1 MFVSVDFFKTFDI
14 SNNERLKAKKVQGKK
29 YEIFLNENE
38 QSLITPKVSFKEI
51 LRYYYLYPKNAI
63 PSFKLPFFKPDLS
76 DFNTPHITWL
86 GHSSLFINFKEYK
99 ILIDPIFNTHASPIS
114 FINKAFK
121 NAPVYNINDFNE
133 IFAVIITH
141 SHFDHLDAK
150 SIKALKEKARFFI
163 TPLKVGN
170 YLKSYGV
177 SEKKIIELDW
187 WSGIEFG
194 DLKIIATP
202 AQHSSSRGDG
212 KNKTLWASFVMEF
225 LSVDKRVFFS
235 ADGGYFTHFKK
246 IGEYFGDFDLACLE
260 SGQFNIAWP
269 YSHSFPEQILKEAKD
284 LNAKAVM
291 PIHWG
296 RFLAGTH
303 AWNEVVKFLYENL
316 DLPLITPKM
325 GEAYEI
331 GVKFEQDFWWKEE

>member
-1 MFVSVDFFKTFDI
+1 MNLSFKTFDI
-14 SNNERLKAKKVQGKK
+14 SNTQRSKAKKVQGKK

-76 DFNTPHITWL
+76 GFSTPHITWL
-86 GHSSLFINFKEYK
+86 GHSSLFISFKEYK

-150 SIKALKEKARFFI
+150 SVKALKDKAKFFI

-170 YLKSYGV
+170 YLKSYGGER
-177 SEKKIIELDW
+177 EKNHR
-187 WSGIEFG
+187 
-194 DLKIIATP
+194 A
-202 AQHSSSRGDG
+202 
-212 KNKTLWASFVMEF
+212 
-225 LSVDKRVFFS
+225 
-235 ADGGYFTHFKK
+235 
-246 IGEYFGDFDLACLE
+246 
-260 SGQFNIAWP
+260 
-269 YSHSFPEQILKEAKD
+269 
-284 LNAKAVM
+284 
-291 PIHWG
+291 
-296 RFLAGTH
+296 
-303 AWNEVVKFLYENL
+303 
-316 DLPLITPKM
+316 
-325 GEAYEI
+325 
-331 GVKFEQDFWWKEE
+331 